1 MKKEVVQIK
10 EAKKKKTKGKKTKQ
24 VIETFNVV
32 E

>member
-10 EAKKKKTKGKKTKQ
+10 EPEKKETKRKKAKQ
-24 VIETFNVV
+24 VVETFNVV